1 MNVTNLEL
9 KLKAL
14 ELKDKHNISEPE
26 MVDIL
31 MTVADN
37 YTMEQVIEVLEEY

>member
-1 MNVTNLEL
+1 MDISNLKL

-14 ELKDKHNISEPE
+14 ELKDKHSISEAE

-37 YTMEQVIEVLEEY
+37 YTMKQVIEVLEEY